1 MKSIKASLGVVVLL
15 LLSSLNVFAEPVD
28 LEMFEKISATI
39 KNKQNAILQD
49 ESSIK
54 IILLYSQPQRKI
66 QTNSEL
72 SESSLSAE

>member
-1 MKSIKASLGVVVLL
+1 MKIMNASLFVVGLF
-15 LLSSLNVFAEPVD
+15 LLSSLNVFAEAVD
-28 LEMFEKISATI
+28 LELFEKISTTI

-49 ESSIK
+49 EAPLK

-66 QTNSEL
+66 QSNSEL